1 MRNYFIFIFF
11 SVQSISDDP
20 FSEICVETSDSDNQF
35 MLSRLIGS
43 THEKISQIFRVAQI
57 QGLDTAE
64 GLLLFGKDDFY
75 LVSGFTILAKSR
87 EIKDLYYL
95 PPNAYEPIL
104 PPQCYGTGPTPAR
117 PRTKTHICL
126 KFSYEN
132 ICEVHKRR

>member
-1 MRNYFIFIFF
+1 ML
-11 SVQSISDDP
+11 SVPSASEDP
-20 FSEICVETSDSDNQF
+20 FSDLVVEAASTDNQF

-43 THEKISQIFRVAQI
+43 TNEKISQIFRVAQI

-64 GLLLFGKDDFY
+64 GLLLFGKDHFY

-95 PPNAYEPIL
+95 HPNAYEPIL
-104 PPQCYGTGPTPAR
+104 PPQCYGSGPSPAK

-126 KFSYEN
+126 KFSYED
-132 ICEVHKRR
+132 IREVHKRR